1 MPHLIGYARVSTADQ
16 DTALQLDA
24 LKAAGCDKVFSE
36 TASGARL
43 GRPVLKEALA
53 YAREGDTVV
62 VYKLDRLARSLSQL
76 ISTVQDLS
84 DRKIQFRSLNEAIDT
99 STPAGRMTFAIFAAL
114 AEFERDTIRARTK
127 DGLAAARAKGKVGG
141 RPKKLTE
148 KDLAVA
154 RALFAAEPPLTFSE
168 VARRLNV
175 GASTLYNY
183 FPTNSRPGHKSYA
196 DAPELPL
203 EA

>member
-1 MPHLIGYARVSTADQ
+1 MSQLIGYARVSTADQ
-16 DTALQLDA
+16 NTALQLDA
-24 LKAAGCDKVFSE
+24 LKVAGCEKIFIE
-36 TASGARL
+36 TASGARQ

-53 YAREGDTVV
+53 YAREGDAFI

-76 ISTVQDLS
+76 ISTVNDLKE
-84 DRKIQFRSLNEAIDT
+84 RKIEFRSLNEAIDT

-114 AEFERDTIRARTK
+114 TEFERDVIRTRTK

-141 RPKKLTE
+141 RPKKLSE

-154 RALFAAEPPLTFSE
+154 RVLLSADPPLTFSE

-175 GASTLYNY
+175 GPSTLYNY
-183 FPTNSRPGHKSYA
+183 FPTNSRPGHKSYS
-196 DAPELPL
+196 DTPELPL